1 MHNYQKALKNEA
13 RVRVASASLL
23 TSISLLLTAFV
34 VSFFGL
40 FFLIS
45 GPDFF
50 SNMLAVILYEL
61 RADGAIRLSSI
72 YYSNGGEKILLQ
84 AHYFDVPFLREQV
97 ESLSWKVIVSVIG
110 GALSAGVIHYLY
122 FHWFADKRME
132 RHLRGGELVTHSEM
146 KTMMERIVKR
156 EATNEEPIRIA
167 DVPIPQAKE
176 KVHYMFAGDTGTGKS
191 QSLMQIMDCVKSR
204 KAKALVWDKSG
215 ELVQHYY
222 REGKDIILNP
232 FDDRCPGWSLYSEAE
247 EIDEFES
254 VAESFIPNLAKAE
267 AHSHWS
273 EAAQTVFAWLLYKL
287 KAEKGGG
294 EPSIDDILR
303 TLIDSQ
309 TVVEKNALGED
320 QIVRKRELD
329 RLIRGTLA
337 SMVVNPDSP
346 EHASGVIATLVPKIR
361 SLWYL
366 RGLETRPRFSI
377 SDWAQNPDDDRW
389 IFIRVNSRQLQSVR
403 PLITAW
409 IDVAI
414 ATALTLKK
422 SSDRQIWCF
431 LDELQSLD
439 KLTSLD
445 KGLNEGRKHGLR
457 FVLGFTSV
465 ARLYDLYGEKT
476 FKSMVSMCGTKMI
489 YRTSEPDVAEW
500 TSKLLTAREIIS
512 ERGSVQA
519 GTNNDSTGSTEQREK
534 LALVMADEIQ
544 TLPDLNFYMRLPD
557 KYPTAHVVVRYQ
569 DRPEIAEPFIKRK
582 LPVEV
587 SYTDLPTP
595 EELMDPPEDEPE
607 EKPKRK
613 SKPKPKQPKQE
624 PLL

>member
-1 MHNYQKALKNEA
+1 
-13 RVRVASASLL
+13 
-23 TSISLLLTAFV
+23 
-34 VSFFGL
+34 
-40 FFLIS
+40 
-45 GPDFF
+45 
-50 SNMLAVILYEL
+50 
-61 RADGAIRLSSI
+61 
-72 YYSNGGEKILLQ
+72 
-84 AHYFDVPFLREQV
+84 
-97 ESLSWKVIVSVIG
+97 
-110 GALSAGVIHYLY
+110 
-122 FHWFADKRME
+122 
-132 RHLRGGELVTHSEM
+132 
-146 KTMMERIVKR
+146 
-156 EATNEEPIRIA
+156 
-167 DVPIPQAKE
+167 
-176 KVHYMFAGDTGTGKS
+176 
-191 QSLMQIMDCVKSR
+191 
-204 KAKALVWDKSG
+204 
-215 ELVQHYY
+215 
-222 REGKDIILNP
+222 
-232 FDDRCPGWSLYSEAE
+232 LYSEAE

-254 VAESFIPNLAKAE
+254 VAESFIPNLSKSE

-287 KAEKGGG
+287 KVEKGDG
-294 EPSIDDILR
+294 EPTIDEIMR

-346 EHASGVIATLVPKIR
+346 EHASSVISTLVPKIR

-557 KYPTAHVVVRYQ
+557 KYPTAHVVIRYQ
-569 DRPEIAEPFIKRK
+569 DRPDIAEPFIKRK

-587 SYTDLPTP
+587 SYTGLPTP
-595 EELMDPPEDEPE
+595 EELMDSPEDEPE

-613 SKPKPKQPKQE
+613 PKQKPKQTKQE